1 MHSLR
6 GRVLVVVLSGL
17 EGPAMPEETLK
28 EHFVEFDWIE
38 SHTYPDAVQ
47 LFFLRHWRDAL
58 DAVQNYT

>member
-1 MHSLR
+1 
-6 GRVLVVVLSGL
+6 
-17 EGPAMPEETLK
+17 MPEETLK